1 MPQCCVGE
9 KCLCP
14 AAPLDGRHLCAI
26 CKEQLHGPCGIFNGD
41 DSAITYRNRCFSCGD
56 PNEGGTLSTPTM
68 HCNIITHQSTIVS
81 AKDIDP
87 KKVSWVNIVAGDRP
101 SVKPG
106 ESGQMVK
113 SVAIICGIDA
123 MTLSTEQLHLIC
135 ASLKL
140 SGYRSKPKAE
150 LLRIIGVGCL
160 HQALSATYLNVG
172 SAAEAEKVAA
182 KTRNCSFRLIN
193 VLFSDE
199 ISPKFEKVG
208 EQKDKELMDSGLLS
222 NDDFFLAGSSREVS
236 GGQ

>member
-1 MPQCCVGE
+1 MCLGQFPDYIFVYKKMSQCCVSK

-14 AAPLDGRHLCAI
+14 AASLDGRHLCAI

-41 DSAITYRNRCFSCGD
+41 DSAITYRNQCFSCHD

-68 HCNIITHQSTIVS
+68 HCNIVAVSQQSTIVS

-106 ESGQMVK
+106 ESGQMMK
-113 SVAIICGIDA
+113 SVTTICGIDA

-135 ASLKL
+135 ASFKL
-140 SGYRSKPKAE
+140 SGYFSKPKAE

-160 HQALSATYLNVG
+160 HQALSA
-172 SAAEAEKVAA
+172 
-182 KTRNCSFRLIN
+182 
-193 VLFSDE
+193 
-199 ISPKFEKVG
+199 
-208 EQKDKELMDSGLLS
+208 
-222 NDDFFLAGSSREVS
+222 
-236 GGQ
+236 